1 MKIRI
6 DDIELRPGEDEKS
19 LPDVVKRKYRIGVPF
34 EVTILRRSLDAR
46 NRRRIVYRYRLL
58 VDLSDDEGRALLD
71 EDNVSEYCEPA
82 APAVMKSAAGL
93 HALVVGAGPA
103 GLFCALRLV
112 EAGAGVAILERGRDV
127 VSRLSDIRALERDG
141 TLDVESNVVFG
152 EGGAGAYSDGKLTT
166 RIRRP
171 EVEWFLRRLVD
182 FGAPNEV
189 MYEARPHVGTDR
201 LAGIIMK
208 LRDFIIERGASV
220 HFGERMSD
228 ILFQGKRSTGVRASS
243 GREFFAPAVV
253 LATGHSA
260 RDVYELLSLRGFSLE
275 KKGFAAGVRVEHPA
289 DLINR
294 IQYGKEALTGRL
306 PAADYFLA
314 YNNKRTG
321 MGTYSFCMCPGG
333 EVINSSSERERLCV
347 NGMSYS
353 ARSNGFSNAAL
364 VVTVRPE
371 KLPEVPL
378 AGIAFQ
384 RELERAAYEA
394 GGGGFFAPAQ
404 TVQAF
409 LDGKIDEA
417 LPAVSYRP
425 GARPARLDRM
435 LPPWMAGELREA
447 LRYFNTRMK
456 GFTGAEAV
464 LIGVETRT
472 SSPVRIARGDDFQ
485 AQGITGLYPAG
496 EGAGY
501 AGGIV
506 SSAVDGIRIADAI
519 IASHGR

>member
-1 MKIRI
+1 MKIQI
-6 DDIELRPGEDEKS
+6 DDIELRPGEDEVS
-19 LPDVVKRKYRIGVPF
+19 LSEIVKRKYRIGNSF

-46 NRRRIVYRYRLL
+46 KKNRIVYRYRLL
-58 VDLSDDEGRALLD
+58 VDLPDETGCALLG
-71 EDNVSEYCEPA
+71 EEHVSEYREPDI
-82 APAVMKSAAGL
+82 PEVIKSAADL
-93 HALVVGAGPA
+93 HVLVVGAGPA

-112 EAGAGVAILERGRDV
+112 EAGARVDILERGRDV

-171 EVEWFLRRLVD
+171 EIEWFLRRLID
-182 FGAPNEV
+182 FGAPDEV
-189 MYEARPHVGTDR
+189 MYEAKPHVGTDR
-201 LAGIIMK
+201 LAGIIMR
-208 LRDFIIERGASV
+208 LRDFLTSKGASV

-228 ILFQGKRSTGVRASS
+228 ILLEEKRVSGVRASS

-260 RDVYELLSLRGFSLE
+260 RDVYELLSLRGFALE

-289 DLINR
+289 GLINR
-294 IQYGKEALTGRL
+294 IQYGKEALSGKL

-314 YNNKRTG
+314 YNNRRTG
-321 MGTYSFCMCPGG
+321 LGTYSFCMCPGG
-333 EVINSSSERERLCV
+333 EVINSSSERQGLCV

-353 ARSNGFSNAAL
+353 ARANGFSNAAL

-371 KLPEVPL
+371 NLPHDTL
-378 AGIAFQ
+378 AGIALQ
-384 RELERAAYEA
+384 RALERSAYEA

-404 TVQAF
+404 TVRSF
-409 LDGKIDEA
+409 LDGKMDEK
-417 LPAVSYRP
+417 LPVVSYRP

-435 LPPWMAGELREA
+435 LPPWMTGELREA
-447 LRYFNTRMK
+447 LRYFDTRMK
-456 GFTGAEAV
+456 GFTGDEAV

-472 SSPVRIARGDDFQ
+472 SSPVRITRTDDFQ
-485 AQGITGLYPAG
+485 AQGVKGLYPAG